1 MDILFYYFIA
11 IDDEFICALRFIFF
25 KQVIIEGFNS
35 IVKYV
40 FLVSL
45 IIVYFANSHVNIAY
59 NNNVTEL

>member
-1 MDILFYYFIA
+1 MSLFVRFALYFYCYRYCS
-11 IDDEFICALRFIFF
+11 FIF
-25 KQVIIEGFNS
+25 KQVIIEGFNF

-45 IIVYFANSHVNIAY
+45 IIVYFANNHVNIAY

>member
-1 MDILFYYFIA
+1 MSLFVRFALYFYCYRYCP
-11 IDDEFICALRFIFF
+11 FIF

-45 IIVYFANSHVNIAY
+45 IIVYFANNHVNIAY